1 MKYQSKPRCGA
12 WQYVHQFLFLTRE
25 EVPRLT
31 VTWTRELERRQKP
44 GRWSP
49 GGWRSCGERAKVLST
64 FTFRPAVLFNLFT
77 FTFHPAVF
85 FICVFP
91 VVTTV
96 LEKDSYGLKV
106 LAEIKFKCR
115 GAFACSKD
123 KNRNHHEK
131 KTIVGPKHKCRG
143 GYYLRSY
150 WLMTSHHW

>member
-1 MKYQSKPRCGA
+1 
-12 WQYVHQFLFLTRE
+12 LFLTRE
-25 EVPRLT
+25 EVPRFA

-106 LAEIKFKCR
+106 LAE
-115 GAFACSKD
+115 
-123 KNRNHHEK
+123 
-131 KTIVGPKHKCRG
+131 
-143 GYYLRSY
+143 
-150 WLMTSHHW
+150 